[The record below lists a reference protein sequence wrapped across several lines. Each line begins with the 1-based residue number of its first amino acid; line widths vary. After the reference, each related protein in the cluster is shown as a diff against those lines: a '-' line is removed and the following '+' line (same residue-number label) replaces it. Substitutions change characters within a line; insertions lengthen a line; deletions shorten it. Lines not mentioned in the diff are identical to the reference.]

1 MKHILTSLFLLI
13 AVSVSAQSTFEELIS
28 KSYDYIEKDSLFL
41 AELTLKAA
49 LKKEPANP
57 INYSLLTNLGTIQ
70 RRLGKKQEA
79 LESYSAALS
88 RQPKNT
94 MILSNRA
101 SLYAELGNVEK
112 AINDYTALLIQDPQH
127 EDARYARGLL
137 YIEQRNFVAAEADFN
152 TILETNEKTIRGRL
166 GYAILEK
173 ARGNYVESEKIFN
186 YLIEKRRYFIGML
199 IFQSDPGLF
208 IKRHLEITIQ
218 PTAGH
223 SSYRQGIYDT
233 FLTETAAEKVSQR
246 CFHRGFCFAVPV
258 HSQDKIP
265 ENVSVSVVDLVR
277 DGHPDMANN
286 PRPFYLSQRHRFMS
300 MYTGNTR
307 RAFPRRS
314 EYTRRHSS
322 LSFFS
327 RS

>member
-13 AVSVSAQSTFEELIS
+13 AVSISAQSSFEELIS

-186 YLIEKRRYFIGML
+186 YLIEKLPHDYVLYAERADLYFMMGKNARAMSDINKLFYEGKPDASAYVL
-199 IFQSDPGLF
+199 RGKVKLVQYEKESAAQDFQKALEMGYDPTVIEKLM
-208 IKRHLEITIQ
+208 E
-218 PTAGH
+218 
-223 SSYRQGIYDT
+223 
-233 FLTETAAEKVSQR
+233 LTK
-246 CFHRGFCFAVPV
+246 
-258 HSQDKIP
+258 
-265 ENVSVSVVDLVR
+265 
-277 DGHPDMANN
+277 
-286 PRPFYLSQRHRFMS
+286 
-300 MYTGNTR
+300 
-307 RAFPRRS
+307 
-314 EYTRRHSS
+314 
-322 LSFFS
+322 
-327 RS
+327 